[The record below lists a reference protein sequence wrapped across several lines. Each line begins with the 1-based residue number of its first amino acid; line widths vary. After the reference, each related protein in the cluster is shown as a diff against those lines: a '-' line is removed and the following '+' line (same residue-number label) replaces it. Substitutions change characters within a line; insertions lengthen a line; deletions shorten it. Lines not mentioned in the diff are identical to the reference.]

1 MAIAADKP
9 QKPKEWSADELLEL
23 ANSFPT
29 QKQQEALV
37 AEAERVGR
45 MEGRGTYRSGAE
57 KREVAL
63 DKKIAKMETATGP
76 KEFRRPR
83 TPGSLGKGRDMTANG
98 RSRRGSTTGNRG
110 ISPAESGNRATRTTE
125 PAEPLYPIGTCGSMM
140 GDHRVRVNDDDYDEL
155 VRLMKESDSDLCPAD
170 TVSRLILVTSDARA
184 KRKA

>member
-63 DKKIAKMETATGP
+63 DKKIAKMETGDGP
-76 KEFRRPR
+76 EGVQAAEDARVARERARHDGERSIQEGQYNRKS
-83 TPGSLGKGRDMTANG
+83 GYQ
-98 RSRRGSTTGNRG
+98 SRRKRQ
-110 ISPAESGNRATRTTE
+110 P
-125 PAEPLYPIGTCGSMM
+125 
-140 GDHRVRVNDDDYDEL
+140 GDEDY
-155 VRLMKESDSDLCPAD
+155 
-170 TVSRLILVTSDARA
+170 
-184 KRKA
+184 